1 MWTRKSNPGTGV
13 KKVFASSKLIVASIM
28 MCAGCVSLST
38 ECKTDRVS
46 VGKVRHMSETL
57 QKSLGDR
64 VLESIAE
71 GISGN
76 DKVAAA
82 PFCRYVDSIDEM
94 MASEDMGY
102 QKDAMIV
109 LKVIRRP
116 DSVSMC
122 SAKNKDVVRKK
133 TFEWVC
139 AGLVHR
145 NAEVRNNALAV
156 LEVLPRDEVELIVA
170 RAKENGVFTVCES
183 GKCCV
188 CKEGMVETSV
198 DLGICPAC
206 GGVEVRAEKYKRIYT
221 EDLCKMCM
229 GNGRKT
235 GKFVAVCEHCRGDW
249 KQCPVVKFP
258 RIETPE

>member
-1 MWTRKSNPGTGV
+1 MKN
-13 KKVFASSKLIVASIM
+13 VFTSSKLIAASIM
-28 MCAGCVSLST
+28 MCAGCVSLSN
-38 ECKTDRVS
+38 EGKTDRVS

-76 DKVAAA
+76 DNVAAA

-139 AGLVHR
+139 AGLTHR
-145 NAEVRNNALAV
+145 NAEVCGNALAV
-156 LEVLPRDEVELIVA
+156 LSVLPREEVNAIVA
-170 RAKENGVFTVCES
+170 YAKGKGVLLCSEI
-183 GKCCV
+183 GKCNV
-188 CKEGMVETSV
+188 CTEGKVETEV
-198 DLGICPAC
+198 DLGVCPAC
-206 GGVEVRAEKYKRIYT
+206 GGVEVRAEKHKRIFT
-221 EDLCKMCM
+221 ADLCKMCQ
-229 GNGRKT
+229 GNGRRS
-235 GKFVAVCEHCRGDW
+235 GRLIAVCEHCQGNWD
-249 KQCPVVKFP
+249 KCPTVKFHSV
-258 RIETPE
+258 ETPE